1 MAYPDDFTYAI
12 DGTTEI
18 IAAHINNLEI
28 KVGITGDTNPTS
40 LDYRVAQLETA
51 PPADVALLPGRAGGQ
66 YLRGGIASGEDLTL
80 GSTAHA
86 TKGKLLFGN
95 SGDSYFEETLQNL
108 KIAGHIA
115 FGNTSSL
122 SAATVLFIDE
132 TTSQQ
137 YPVGIFNYL
146 HPEYSGT
153 PSSAIGFGN
162 IVNREAP
169 GDFGTIWSGYFTAWA
184 GNQDSPQKTINDVRA
199 MFLSAGCVGD
209 YNTVN
214 YLSGLTAQ
222 ATIAWNMVSCNVG
235 EMYGADIG
243 IFIGSGDID
252 LPLAKSLNIYATQGG
267 VVTGT
272 LGTLYGIYINDHSLL
287 GFSTHYNL
295 YSVGVTSKNKFE
307 GIVEIGNNIVINN
320 ADEIFMYKVTG
331 VNYERF
337 YSRWES
343 DVFKIGTEASG
354 TGVARNIAMY
364 SGEAIY
370 LFSPNDAGSHMGVDP
385 RGVQLHGIG
394 VVHAVSRHKVVVD
407 APSLNMNTENT
418 HLDFWNNNDYEDV
431 TYGGQVNSYSDY
443 SGTVPGA
450 VLVSVPLVT
459 QSPGSSI
466 YVSIENSEYYEGEY
480 VGVVVNGT
488 SFYIIVEWQDDEFPT
503 SYTILNNYERL
514 RMGFESNIFKI
525 KTEKGGGGTVRNI
538 LISSPLVS
546 LDGTLELGNTATAI
560 ASLANTVRLYGKD
573 IDFLPFITDHASLYV
588 QPEVG
593 RPIVFDNNCMTM
605 FENWTNPT
613 NYTRIDIG
621 YNNFD
626 AFWGIKTTAKGTGP
640 TVFGAQNGM
649 ILPYVGIWS
658 YNTPYA
664 YIGWATP
671 SGSGVVFSNE
681 VTFDWSNKLV
691 QFSNLFSGSGLKLL
705 LNSELEVATGD
716 EIAFSLN
723 YEVNKAT
730 SGDAYGLKI
739 TPTLTTVPG
748 NVYNIY
754 SVGSTALNLFEGKVI
769 AGPIGG
775 PPIPLPVTFLAA
787 CLPAYANNAAA
798 LGGGLSPGDFY
809 MQYLGPGPAPDP
821 VPVCIVMVP

>member
-51 PPADVALLPGRAGGQ
+51 PPADVALLPGRVGGQ
-66 YLRGGIASGEDLTL
+66 YLRGGTASGENLTL

-95 SGDSYFEETLQNL
+95 SGNSYFEEILQNL
-108 KIAGHIA
+108 KVAGHIA
-115 FGNTSSL
+115 FGNTSIL

-169 GDFGTIWSGYFTAWA
+169 GDFGTLWSGYFTAWA
-184 GNQDSPQKTINDVRA
+184 GNQDSPQKTINDIRA
-199 MFLSAGCVGD
+199 LFASAGCVGD
-209 YNTVN
+209 YNTVS
-214 YLSGLTAQ
+214 YLCGLSVQ
-222 ATIAWNMVSCNVG
+222 STIAWNMVSCDVT
-235 EMYGADIG
+235 EMHGGDIG

-287 GFSTHYNL
+287 GFSTHYNF
-295 YSVGVTSKNKFE
+295 YSVGVASRNKFE
-307 GIVEIGNNIVINN
+307 GN
-320 ADEIFMYKVTG
+320 
-331 VNYERF
+331 
-337 YSRWES
+337 
-343 DVFKIGTEASG
+343 
-354 TGVARNIAMY
+354 
-364 SGEAIY
+364 
-370 LFSPNDAGSHMGVDP
+370 
-385 RGVQLHGIG
+385 
-394 VVHAVSRHKVVVD
+394 
-407 APSLNMNTENT
+407 
-418 HLDFWNNNDYEDV
+418 
-431 TYGGQVNSYSDY
+431 
-443 SGTVPGA
+443 
-450 VLVSVPLVT
+450 
-459 QSPGSSI
+459 
-466 YVSIENSEYYEGEY
+466 
-480 VGVVVNGT
+480 
-488 SFYIIVEWQDDEFPT
+488 
-503 SYTILNNYERL
+503 
-514 RMGFESNIFKI
+514 
-525 KTEKGGGGTVRNI
+525 
-538 LISSPLVS
+538 
-546 LDGTLELGNTATAI
+546 LELGNTSTAI

-573 IDFLPFITDHASLYV
+573 VDFLPFITDHAALYI

-593 RPIVFDNNCMTM
+593 RPIVFDKNCMTM
-605 FENWTNPT
+605 FQNWTNPT

-621 YNNFD
+621 YNDFD
-626 AFWGIKTTAKGTGP
+626 AFWGIKATAKGTGP
-640 TVFGAQNGM
+640 TLFGAQNGM
-649 ILPYVGIWS
+649 VLPSVGMWS
-658 YNTPYA
+658 YDGQYA
-664 YIGWATP
+664 YIGWAIP
-671 SGSGVVFSNE
+671 SGSGVAFSNE
-681 VTFDWSNKLV
+681 VIFDWTNKLV

-716 EIAFSLN
+716 EIAFALN

-754 SVGSTALNLFEGKVI
+754 SVGLTTLNLFEGKVLI
-769 AGPIGG
+769 GPFGA
-775 PPIPLPVTFLAA
+775 PPLPISLLSVSG
-787 CLPAYANNAAA
+787 LPVFPNNAAA
-798 LGGGLSPGDFY
+798 LGGGLLPGDFY
-809 MQYLGPGPAPDP
+809 KTTAVPGPPPFLDP
-821 VPVCIVMVP
+821 VPVCVVV